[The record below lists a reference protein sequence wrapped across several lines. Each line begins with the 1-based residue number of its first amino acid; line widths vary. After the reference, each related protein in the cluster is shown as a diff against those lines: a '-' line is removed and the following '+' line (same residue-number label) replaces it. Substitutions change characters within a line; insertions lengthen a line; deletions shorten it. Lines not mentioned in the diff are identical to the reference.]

1 MSLRSANNI
10 ESVSMYNLLGQQV
23 ISTEIGA
30 TTSDI
35 NLSSLTAGTY
45 IMKVTVDGQ
54 TGTYKVLKN

>member
-1 MSLRSANNI
+1 
-10 ESVSMYNLLGQQV
+10 LGQQV

-35 NLSSLTAGTY
+35 NLSGLTAGTY